1 MLGTLVRYT
10 RQVRRPALA
19 AIAVSALMLPT
30 LTAPA
35 SARGPD
41 GIADADEIT
50 VILNDGSRIKAE
62 LIGKDQKTDL
72 ALLRIKTEKQLRSV
86 KFGNS
91 DGLRLG
97 EWVIAIGN
105 PFSLG
110 GTVTAGIVSARNRDI
125 NSGAYDNY
133 IETDA
138 AINRGNSCGP
148 LFNLDGEAIGVN
160 TAIISPSGGSIGIG
174 FAVPSTTAMAVL
186 DQLREFKEVR
196 RGWPGVRIQQV
207 TDDIAE
213 SLGLTPGPGAPVA
226 GRDAKS

>member
-138 AINRGNSCGP
+138 AINRGNSGGP

-174 FAVPSTTAMAVL
+174 FAVPSKTALPVI
-186 DQLREFKEVR
+186 DQLRQFGETR
-196 RGWPGVRIQQV
+196 RGRLRVRHHAGPRWSGRRLRTETDGRRPGR
-207 TDDIAE
+207 
-213 SLGLTPGPGAPVA
+213 
-226 GRDAKS
+226 